1 MKVARQGVLIFSVA
15 LFTCTFL
22 MQVVKLAHSAEIDIS
37 QSPSI
42 GRDIETK
49 TDVAIDNFRV
59 PEASVLWQCVKQ
71 LKSIILL
78 LDEERNAGEMSKS
91 SSVINNLYGII
102 YGLDLSDD
110 IEQYDSNA
118 DDSDLF
124 KKAHDY
130 LWSISPSY
138 AALFKSYY
146 EYNIYDLPSSSQ
158 PNFKVDKA
166 TNFFVINNKVY
177 ENSDDIFYL
186 KSHKI
191 KTTMENLDMFSI
203 NEDELIIGLSKEAPL
218 AFFYGCDSLDNKD
231 EFEEFN
237 NNLWN
242 EAQGGK
248 IRYVL
253 RRFCID
259 KSNNYP
265 WNDNKKFVDL
275 SFLKNNLHDF
285 DYNGETI
292 NINHNENATQ
302 LMDLQLTDFIIKYHN
317 SVENNKNAW
326 NTLNFTKNII
336 NKLPFESVQD
346 KCELLHTGDVE
357 DYSSI
362 TEDLDA
368 LMQLGVN
375 YDMLGVFVNGVNI
388 RLTDFSMK
396 SLIESIQRE
405 FRFLKIFK
413 QIASKHDIKLTV
425 DDMKRLITDFTV
437 ASQLFIKNNQ
447 PRRFDVTQTIDKN
460 SDVVIFANDLEND
473 LQYASTLSTDPLEF
487 MTQKSH
493 FGEIPAYAENWNDVI
508 FITDFQ
514 NKEMVDGLIR
524 ALEVVQNGYPQRI
537 GILPLPKSF
546 ESMENDQEYMKII
559 SQLQKIGNSNID
571 GLLKFLNDGKGLK
584 FDKRLNLLDPTSP
597 VVSSILSTIQLMKIT
612 ENSIM
617 VNGQLF
623 GFRENVWQYLIST
636 IIKEDVGFLKSALPV
651 VMKDWEEQG
660 HSMRKLLYA
669 EAQAFVSRDLVL
681 TPNIHGDSTYSIENL
696 DGLEEIIGQGRVF
709 EYVKSDVYNVVHT
722 LSVIDDFEN
731 PSAWD
736 SLSSILNL
744 HLYGVKL
751 RLIHNGG
758 ESKNWNALKSL
769 LSKTDVLSSEEL
781 LQHAP
786 NVNPNKE
793 KHKLDFSQWL
803 VDLSYE
809 QLSSTKFLVLNG
821 RVINL
826 ENHTSST
833 LYPLTP
839 NDYFNLIKHESIR
852 SLQTIKFVEKYHL
865 GQIIPPSLI
874 EEFSAFL
881 TKIYYDDMLLS
892 NGIDFTVESILP
904 RLPLRRVL
912 NKKSVLKSNSLFLHS
927 KSKKRPIDLTLVLDP
942 MEERS
947 QTFISH
953 AAQLMDTGFQKF
965 LNLEILLLPTK
976 DLKFFSIQRLYYD
989 SQELEKV
996 EKHETI
1002 DIETKELELHVDMTA
1017 PDLTLDGKS
1026 IWCTAYVQ
1034 DAAQEISR
1042 LNVESVGSNICV
1054 NVVNACGNI
1063 ITSFQSMQ
1071 TFGFGQFKL
1080 PLNETNEKYH
1090 FELCSINSGYT
1101 MNGFTLDVRTDV
1113 SYWSEFSVHDFF
1125 NRRAY
1130 IQVAKTDD
1138 ERVPSPVGSDMLNVL
1153 VTLQNK
1159 DSEEEF
1165 MSLYSTLSKNFPNGF
1180 KIWVWKQDHHG
1191 VDKIAEKILLLE
1203 NVELVSYKWPKWLR
1217 PTKLDTNKLNLGKF
1231 LFLDMVLPAD
1241 AVNVVYLDLKEI
1253 DKYFMQSFVTDIDV
1267 VKSIVLGKED
1277 FTIGMVPYG
1286 DDEHGYWEDGYWKE
1300 YLESNKLDFFKA
1312 NNFIVNL
1319 KNFREA
1325 GLGDIL
1331 RVHYQQISQDIF
1343 SLRSYGQDLIN
1354 NIQLKAKIY
1363 ALDAVVDESL
1373 DLQEDDIVH
1382 DEL

>member
-1 MKVARQGVLIFSVA
+1 MKFVRQRAPILSIALIA
-15 LFTCTFL
+15 CTFL
-22 MQVVKLAHSAEIDIS
+22 LQVVKSAHNTEIDIS
-37 QSPSI
+37 QSLYKE
-42 GRDIETK
+42 RNNET
-49 TDVAIDNFRV
+49 TYDAAIDNLRV

-71 LKSIILL
+71 LKNIILL
-78 LDEERNAGEMSKS
+78 LDEERDASEISKS
-91 SSVINNLYGII
+91 DSVINNLYGII

-110 IEQYDSNA
+110 FEQDDSNE
-118 DDSDLF
+118 DDLF
-124 KKAHDY
+124 KKTHNY
-130 LWSISPSY
+130 LKSVNPSY
-138 AALFKSYY
+138 AAFFKSYY
-146 EYNIYDLPSSSQ
+146 QYNVYDLPSSD
-158 PNFKVDKA
+158 PPKIDVEKL
-166 TNFFVINNKVY
+166 TNFFIINNKVY
-177 ENSDDIFYL
+177 EKSDDIFYL
-186 KSHKI
+186 KSHEI
-191 KTTMENLDMFSI
+191 KPDEDTADIFLI
-203 NEDELIIGLSKEAPL
+203 NKDELVIGSNNEAPL
-218 AFFYGCDSLDNKD
+218 ALFYGCDSPENQD
-231 EFEEFN
+231 EFEDFN
-237 NNLWN
+237 SNLWN

-253 RRFCID
+253 RRLCTD
-259 KSNNYP
+259 SSNNYP
-265 WNDNKKFVDL
+265 WNNNQKFVDV
-275 SFLKNNLHDF
+275 SFLKSNLHNYTF
-285 DYNGETI
+285 NGEII
-292 NINHNENATQ
+292 NINHNENTTQ
-302 LMDLQLTDFIIKYHN
+302 FMDLQLTDFIIKYHN
-317 SVENNKNAW
+317 SLENNKNAW
-326 NTLNFTKNII
+326 GTLNFMKKII
-336 NKLPFESVQD
+336 NKLPFESIQN
-346 KCELLHTGDVE
+346 KCELLHTGNVE

-368 LMQLGVN
+368 LMKLGVN

-396 SLIESIQRE
+396 SLVESIQRE
-405 FRFLKIFK
+405 FRFLKTFK
-413 QIASKHDIKLTV
+413 QIASKHNLELSV
-425 DDMKRLITDFTV
+425 EDMKKLITDFTV
-437 ASQLFIKNNQ
+437 ASQLFTKNNQ

-460 SDVVIFANDLEND
+460 VDVVIFANDLEND
-473 LQYASTLSTDPLEF
+473 SHYATTLSTDPLEF

-524 ALEVVQNGYPQRI
+524 VLEVVQNGYPQRI

-546 ESMENDQEYMKII
+546 ESMENDQEYMKVI

-584 FDKRLNLLDPTSP
+584 FDKKLSLLNPTSP

-623 GFRENVWQYLIST
+623 GFRENAWQYLIST

-651 VMKDWEEQG
+651 VMKDWEEQE

-696 DGLEEIIGQGRVF
+696 DGLDEIKNQGRVF

-722 LSVIDDFEN
+722 LSVVDDFES

-736 SLSSILNL
+736 SLSNIMAL

-751 RLIHNGG
+751 RLIHNGA
-758 ESKNWNALKSL
+758 ESKHWNVLKKL
-769 LSKTDVLSSEEL
+769 LSGTDVVNSEEL

-786 NVNPNKE
+786 NGKSNKE
-793 KHKLDFSQWL
+793 KYPLDFSRWL
-803 VDLSYE
+803 VDLSHE

-826 ENHTSST
+826 ENHSFST
-833 LYPLTP
+833 LHPITS

-865 GQIIPPSLI
+865 GQIIPPPLI
-874 EEFSAFL
+874 EEFSAFF

-904 RLPLRRVL
+904 RLPLRKVL
-912 NKKSVLKSNSLFLHS
+912 NKKSVLKSNSLFLHN

-947 QTFISH
+947 QTFISNV
-953 AAQLMDTGFQKF
+953 AQLMDKSFQKF
-965 LNLEILLLPTK
+965 VNLEILFLPTK
-976 DLKFFSIQRLYYD
+976 DLKFFSVQRLYYD
-989 SQELEKV
+989 SQELEKQ
-996 EKHETI
+996 ETFDI
-1002 DIETKELELHVDMTA
+1002 DTEELEVHVDMTA
-1017 PDLTLDGKS
+1017 PDLTPDGKS

-1034 DAAQEISR
+1034 DVTHEISR

-1054 NVVNACGNI
+1054 NVVNVHGDI
-1063 ITSFQSMQ
+1063 VTSFQTMQ
-1071 TFGFGQFKL
+1071 TFGFGQFRL

-1090 FELCSINSGYT
+1090 FELCPTNSGYS
-1101 MNGFTLDVRTDV
+1101 MNGFTLDVRADM
-1113 SYWSEFSVHDFF
+1113 SFWAEFSVDDFF
-1125 NRRAY
+1125 SKRAY
-1130 IQVAKTDD
+1130 IQVTRTDD
-1138 ERVPSPVGSDMLNVL
+1138 ELVFSSVDSDTLNVI
-1153 VTLQNK
+1153 VTLQ
-1159 DSEEEF
+1159 DAESEGAF
-1165 MSLYSTLSKNFPNGF
+1165 MSLYSTLLENFPSGF
-1180 KIWVWKQDHHG
+1180 KIWVWKQDFHG
-1191 VDKIAEKILLLE
+1191 VDQVAERISVLE
-1203 NVELVSYKWPKWLR
+1203 NVELISYKWPKWLR

-1241 AVNVVYLDLKEI
+1241 TMNVVYLDLKELDEDFI
-1253 DKYFMQSFVTDIDV
+1253 QSYVSDIDV
-1267 VKSIVLGKED
+1267 VKSIVVGEED
-1277 FTIGMVPYG
+1277 FTVGMVPYA
-1286 DDEHGYWEDGYWKE
+1286 DDEHGYWEQGYWKE
-1300 YLESNKLDFFKA
+1300 YLQNNKLNFFKA
-1312 NNFIVNL
+1312 DNFIVNL
-1319 KNFREA
+1319 KKFREA

-1363 ALDAVVDESL
+1363 ALDAVVDEVA
-1373 DLQEDDIVH
+1373 DLQEDDVVH